1 MLQKVFLSN
10 RVTYT
15 AIVLNAMVIFLLA
28 FPHIELEKGVW
39 LLRLDTFFVFFFILE
54 AIVKIR
60 YFKPK
65 NYFSSTWNVFDFTI
79 VLLSLPSLFMP
90 FLPELP
96 DLSAILVLRLLRLFR
111 LFRFFAFVPHLQQ
124 LIQGLGRAFKAS
136 IFVLIAMALYNFI
149 LAVFSCHFFGEY
161 DKEHFGDPIISLF
174 TIFQIFTLEGWNDIP
189 NTIALNSNESIAGWC
204 RIYFVFVVLTGG
216 IFGLSITN
224 AIFVDEMTI
233 DNTVVL
239 EEKIDK
245 LQEQINHLQVLIEEN
260 SKNG

>member
-1 MLQKVFLSN
+1 MLRKIFLSN
-10 RVTYT
+10 RVTYA
-15 AIVLNAMVIFLLA
+15 AIVLNAVVIFLLA
-28 FPHIELEKGVW
+28 FPHIEGQKGAW
-39 LLRLDTFFVFFFILE
+39 LLWLDTFFVFFFILE
-54 AIVKIR
+54 AIVKIQ
-60 YFKPK
+60 YFKTQ
-65 NYFSSTWNVFDFTI
+65 NYFSSAWNTFDFII
-79 VLLSLPSLFMP
+79 VLLSIPSLLMT
-90 FLPELP
+90 FLPGLP
-96 DLSAILVLRLLRLFR
+96 DLSAILVLRLMRLFR

-124 LIQGLGRAFKAS
+124 LIEGLGRAFRAS

-189 NTIALNSNESIAGWC
+189 NGIALNSSESIAGWC

-239 EEKIDK
+239 EDKIDK
-245 LQEQINHLQVLIEEN
+245 LQDQIDHLQGLIEEN